1 MTEETVIDRKS
12 VENYLNTTVKKFTD
26 RRTSS
31 RNTSLIGSQLVE
43 EINKNLPENCPSVEN
58 FKFIVHA
65 TVQEQWGQGSLI
77 GAKCTWDLS
86 RDTVVNVNYD
96 TQRHNVSL
104 QVFFV
109 YINDDEDEDED

>member
-1 MTEETVIDRKS
+1 MTEEIVIDHKS
-12 VENYLNTTVKKFTD
+12 VENYLNTAVKKFTD

-43 EINKNLPENCPSVEN
+43 EINKNLLEKCPSVDN

-77 GAKCTWDLS
+77 GAKCTWDTS
-86 RDTVVNVNYD
+86 RDTVVSVNYD
-96 TQRHNVSL
+96 TQKHNVSL
-104 QVFFV
+104 QIFFV
-109 YINDDEDEDED
+109 SINDEEDED

>member
-65 TVQEQWGQGSLI
+65 TVQVTNFKKKLVRPVSIVSAFSAIDKAGLLETEMRIVQDLRHLFEQQLRS
-77 GAKCTWDLS
+77 
-86 RDTVVNVNYD
+86 
-96 TQRHNVSL
+96 
-104 QVFFV
+104 
-109 YINDDEDEDED
+109 

>member
-1 MTEETVIDRKS
+1 MTEENVIDRKS

-65 TVQEQWGQGSLI
+65 TVQVTNVYNHDFDELSSFDGI
-77 GAKCTWDLS
+77 S
-86 RDTVVNVNYD
+86 RDGVVN
-96 TQRHNVSL
+96 QIPR
-104 QVFFV
+104 
-109 YINDDEDEDED
+109 